1 MPVSPQLLVGVLVAL
16 AGAIATLG
24 ILTYQNRAKIHRVMD
39 WAFGHHRDETD
50 GGAAEKHE
58 SLSTQMVRIEKKID
72 AEAKARQ
79 RDHDEVEQQIRRNRL
94 FFDNAFENLADV
106 LNDEL
111 DAVDLNVDDV
121 EPSWVDR
128 DERYFGD
135 GGPPDGPGDD

>member
-1 MPVSPQLLVGVLVAL
+1 MAASSQLFVGVFVAF

-24 ILTYQNRAKIHRVMD
+24 VLIYQNRAKIHRVMD
-39 WAFGHHRDETD
+39 WAFGHDRDETD
-50 GGAAEKHE
+50 GGAAEEHE
-58 SLSTQMVRIEKKID
+58 SLSTQMVRIEEKID

-79 RDHDEVEQQIRRNRL
+79 RDHDEVEQEIRRNRL

-111 DAVDLNVDDV
+111 DAVDLNVDEV
-121 EPSWVDR
+121 KPSWVDR